1 MSELTKVLS
10 DEHQNILK
18 VISAI
23 KKECQAIETGRAI
36 DKDFFET
43 AIDFIRNY
51 ADKFHHA
58 KEEDILF
65 KAMCQDSVA
74 LSCNPIDQMLHEHDL
89 GRDFVKDLEAGL
101 TENNKDQVLA
111 SARGYAFLLE
121 DHIFKED
128 NILYPMAGDVLPMAI
143 QNRLA
148 EEFLTAEKEKFQPGV
163 REKYLTVVKE
173 FEERA
178 YKLGC
183 SFLAF

>member
-1 MSELTKVLS
+1 MEKPTKILS

-18 VISAI
+18 VINAI
-23 KKECQAIETGRAI
+23 LKECDGLQAGKPL
-36 DKDFFET
+36 DSNFF
-43 AIDFIRNY
+43 AKVIDFIRNY

-178 YKLGC
+178 
-183 SFLAF
+183 